1 MKYSFE
7 LKLKAV
13 PNVASN
19 YAIDLSSFQ
28 ESYPESYFTEEV
40 CQEIRSSLQ
49 KQTNCLINEF
59 QLKQMITTWIDDI
72 KEGYRQTM
80 MTLDLPNIFEAK
92 CALLQESGNQQ
103 LPELFPPDLSGIEP
117 QFGCL
122 PPLDFV

>member
-13 PNVASN
+13 SDMVSH
-19 YAIDLSSFQ
+19 YGIDLSSFQ
-28 ESYPESYFTEEV
+28 ESYPESYFTEVV

-59 QLKQMITTWIDDI
+59 QLKQIITTWIDDI

-103 LPELFPPDLSGIEP
+103 LPELFTPDLSGIEP